1 VAADPYTGLLS
12 VLTDAAAAF
21 DTSGRDVSGDNLL
34 YKLDPA
40 TKTLIWTANLTAV
53 TQGRYGGFQDVEH
66 DVRGNTYV
74 VGSWASSI
82 LRVDAHGAV
91 TPWYVSPNAGTDNG
105 AFGYAGLA
113 AVFGTDILLVNDN
126 MSNQIFRFNMSDAT
140 GNPTKVSGV
149 PNAINLGDSDAIY
162 LPPKY
167 NGTVLLVANDLDG
180 TTILRSKDNW
190 VTAEQVGNVWNNLD
204 ESLGGFIPANI
215 EIAGTL
221 YSVQEFFS
229 DGDPNAAAPS
239 PGNRTDFPLVDIT
252 PQVERMLAE

>member
-1 VAADPYTGLLS
+1 
-12 VLTDAAAAF
+12 
-21 DTSGRDVSGDNLL
+21 
-34 YKLDPA
+34 
-40 TKTLIWTANLTAV
+40 
-53 TQGRYGGFQDVEH
+53 
-66 DVRGNTYV
+66 
-74 VGSWASSI
+74 
-82 LRVDAHGAV
+82 
-91 TPWYVSPNAGTDNG
+91 
-105 AFGYAGLA
+105 
-113 AVFGTDILLVNDN
+113 
-126 MSNQIFRFNMSDAT
+126 M
-140 GNPTKVSGV
+140 
-149 PNAINLGDSDAIY
+149 
-162 LPPKY
+162 
-167 NGTVLLVANDLDG
+167 LLVANDLDG